1 MSMPK
6 PLKEYPKRGEV
17 YIADL
22 DPAFGREIHKKRPI
36 LIISNNIINQNSFN
50 VIMVPFS
57 TIVPQ
62 ILGPDMIKISLKGL
76 SEESVI
82 LTDQIKSIDKVRL
95 LKKVNRI
102 SKQKMQEVEKAIRLV
117 LAL

>member
-1 MSMPK
+1 MSMQK

-22 DPAFGREIHKKRPI
+22 DPTFGREIHKKRPV
-36 LIISNNIINQNSFN
+36 LIISNNLINQNSFH
-50 VIMVPFS
+50 VIAVPFS
-57 TIVPQ
+57 SIVPQ
-62 ILGPDMIKISLKGL
+62 IMGPDMVKVSLSGL

-82 LTDQIKSIDKVRL
+82 MTDQIKSIDKVRL
-95 LKKVNRI
+95 LKKVRKI
-102 SKQKMQEVEKAIRLV
+102 SKQKMQEVEKAVKLV

>member
-1 MSMPK
+1 MLMRK
-6 PLKEYPKRGEV
+6 PLKEYPKRGEI

-36 LIISNNIINQNSFN
+36 LIISNNLINQNSFH
-50 VIMVPFS
+50 VIAVPFS
-57 TIVPQ
+57 SIVPQ
-62 ILGPDMIKISLKGL
+62 IMGPDMIKVSLKGL
-76 SEESVI
+76 NEESVI

-95 LKKVNRI
+95 LKKVRKI
-102 SKQKMQEVEKAIRLV
+102 SKQKMQEVEKAIKLV